1 MGLEIAVSLWADR
14 SLRQRRQGF
23 VWGLKA
29 KKAPEEGARESPEPR
44 EPGEPVRRGVAV
56 VRRD

>member
-1 MGLEIAVSLWADR
+1 M
-14 SLRQRRQGF
+14 LRPFGMYAACGSGYR
-23 VWGLKA
+23 VLCGLKA
-29 KKAPEEGARESPEPR
+29 KKAPEEGAKESPEPR